1 MSIRT
6 SLDKDLDRLKELL
19 VEMVNLSKTAVEKSV
34 QSLAQ
39 QDIKMAEQII
49 SEDEK
54 INELEEE
61 INNLII
67 QLIAQQQPVASD
79 LRTIIAGLKISN
91 DVERIGDLAVNIA
104 KSVVHIGD
112 GPLIK
117 PIIDIPKMA
126 KMAIDMLNNV
136 IQAYIE
142 KDVELAITTAKADDE
157 VDALY
162 GKILKELLELMP
174 SKPDSFN
181 QITQLSFVSR
191 NIERIADHTTNM
203 SEHIIFMTK
212 GKNVDLNS

>member
-6 SLDKDLDRLKELL
+6 TLDKDLDRLKELL
-19 VEMVNLSKTAVEKSV
+19 IEMVKLAKIAVEKSV
-34 QSLAQ
+34 QSLAHQ
-39 QDIKMAEQII
+39 NIEMAEQII
-49 SEDEK
+49 KEDQM

-91 DVERIGDLAVNIA
+91 DVERIGDLAVNIG
-104 KSVVHIGD
+104 KSVIHIGD

-117 PIIDIPKMA
+117 PIVDIPKMA
-126 KMAIDMLNNV
+126 DMALDMLNNV
-136 IQAYIE
+136 VKAYIE
-142 KDVELAITTAKADDE
+142 KDIELALNTAKADDE

-162 GKILKELLELMP
+162 GKIIKELLELVP
-174 SKPDSFN
+174 SKFDSYN
-181 QITQLSFVSR
+181 QISQLSFVAR

-203 SEHIIFMTK
+203 SEHIIYMVK